1 MTFPAQG
8 CFEPEGTTYDDQGC
22 LREILRDNMFSGI
35 FQTTAWHHHRY
46 CINCKLSG
54 SVYAASEVKGA
65 IPIVHGP
72 SGCAFHQRVTPM
84 KLYAPIYNLA
94 CTNLNE
100 NDVIYGGEDKLRRT
114 IKSVYDRYHPP
125 LIIVLPTCVSGLIG
139 DDIAGI
145 CQDINQEIPCS
156 IVYVASEGFAH
167 RSREALD
174 SIMQNAAESWKTSLP
189 PDYELRGCGREDV
202 VMSLVDQLMEDQD
215 VAENFLNLE
224 SHGRLR
230 YGSQID
236 FLETKRIFRAIGI
249 EINTTILTCT
259 VDQIKR
265 APAAEINVVMRNRQ
279 AAIRMKEK
287 FGTEYFRKWF
297 VHYGIDGI
305 EKFFVEIASK
315 MGRDGEADEVI
326 RKEKDL
332 AVDRLNKYM
341 HIFSGKDFAIS
352 THAFFFTPYFAS
364 IYARDLKLPLKYF
377 CVSTQLLRSMNTS
390 EKTIEL
396 MIKNMEDLF
405 DRWDLGF
412 EMVVN
417 PTLNEISNIAKK
429 VDYVLG
435 DRMVPV
441 GSENGI
447 GSNVVDIS
455 SLNPLL
461 LRTSFSGITDFGRC
475 LANCLSGNVQ
485 RPRSLII
492 SRFDYDN
499 VNYPMIQDQRCS
511 ASRNMWSEMWSL
523 KGSVRD

>member
-1 MTFPAQG
+1 MMLPGQG
-8 CFEPEGTTYDDQGC
+8 RFELNDHICEDQNC
-22 LREILRDNMFSGI
+22 LREIFRDNLFAGI
-35 FQTTAWHHHRY
+35 FQSAAWHNHHY

-54 SVYAASEVKGA
+54 SVYAASEIKGA

-84 KLYAPIYNLA
+84 KLYAPIYNLK

-100 NDVIYGGEDKLRRT
+100 KDVIYGGEEKLKGT
-114 IKSVYDRYHPP
+114 IKRVYDRYHPT
-125 LIIVLPTCVSGLIG
+125 LIIILPTCVSGLIG

-145 CQDINQEIPCS
+145 CQDMVNELPCN
-156 IVYVASEGFAH
+156 IVYVSSEGFAH
-167 RSREALD
+167 RGREALD
-174 SIMQNAAESWKTSLP
+174 GIMQNAAKSWKTSLP

-202 VMSLVDQLMEDQD
+202 VISLVDQLMEDQD
-215 VAENFLNLE
+215 VAENSVNLE

-236 FLETKRIFRAIGI
+236 FLETKRIFFEMGI

-279 AAIRMKEK
+279 AASRMKDR

-305 EKFFVEIASK
+305 ERFFIEIASK
-315 MGRDGEADEVI
+315 LGLDGEAEEVVG
-326 RKEKDL
+326 REKNL
-332 AVDRLNKYM
+332 AIDRLNKYR
-341 HIFSGKDFAIS
+341 HIFKGNNFAIS
-352 THAFFFTPYFAS
+352 TQGFFFTPYFAS
-364 IYARDLKLPLKYF
+364 IYARDLQIPVKYF
-377 CVSTQLLRSMNTS
+377 CVSTELLKSMNTS
-390 EKTIEL
+390 KETIEL

-405 DRWDLGF
+405 DSWDLGF
-412 EMVVN
+412 EMIVN
-417 PTLNEISNIAKK
+417 PTLDEISDIAKK

-435 DRMVPV
+435 DRIMPIDTDK
-441 GSENGI
+441 GK
-447 GSNVVDIS
+447 GSNVMDIS

-461 LRTSFSGITDFGRC
+461 LRSSFSGITDFGRC
-475 LANCLSGNVQ
+475 LAGCLNGNAL

-499 VNYPMIQDQRCS
+499 VNYPMIRDLRCS

-523 KGSVRD
+523 KGTGGD